1 MTGKDL
7 KAIRATSENITY
19 QLEKGGNNQNKEDF
33 IREYSTALAKNKKIT
48 DKLYYDLK
56 NKYNKGELSKSEFE
70 NKVELVNEKYNEL
83 NSGWLKDNA
92 KKYGYR
98 YSIIKGGS

>member
-1 MTGKDL
+1 M
-7 KAIRATSENITY
+7 
-19 QLEKGGNNQNKEDF
+19 
-33 IREYSTALAKNKKIT
+33 
-48 DKLYYDLK
+48 K

-70 NKVELVNEKYNEL
+70 NKVELANEKYNEL

>member
-1 MTGKDL
+1 MPLQKWC
-7 KAIRATSENITY
+7 IV
-19 QLEKGGNNQNKEDF
+19 QH
-33 IREYSTALAKNKKIT
+33 
-48 DKLYYDLK
+48 
-56 NKYNKGELSKSEFE
+56 
-70 NKVELVNEKYNEL
+70 KVELVNEKYNEL